1 MFKELLGKKYD
12 DYLSFIRRSMI
23 QDQIV
28 SRGVKDR
35 RVLAAMDKV
44 CRHCFV
50 PEDLV
55 TRAYEDYPM
64 PIGRGQTISQP
75 YIVALMSE
83 LLELKGSERVLEIG
97 TGSGYQTAVLAEL
110 AAEVYTV
117 ELFPDLA
124 ADAAGKLKQL
134 GCANIKFRTGSGT
147 AGWPEH
153 APYDAIIV
161 TCAARSVP
169 PALLEQLK
177 EGGRL
182 VLPVGEEGGQDLK
195 QLIKTSSGITEKSV
209 CAVRFVPLLNVLP
222 PEQ

>member
-12 DYLSFIRRSMI
+12 DYLGFIRRSMI
-23 QDQIV
+23 QDQIAA
-28 SRGVKDR
+28 RGVKDP

-64 PIGRGQTISQP
+64 PIGRGQAISQP

-83 LLELKGSERVLEIG
+83 LLDLKGTERVLEIG
-97 TGSGYQTAVLAEL
+97 TGSGYQAAVLAEL

-117 ELFPDLA
+117 ELFPDLS
-124 ADAAGKLKQL
+124 AGACAKLKKL
-134 GCANIKFRTGSGT
+134 GYANIRFKTGSGA

-169 PALLEQLK
+169 TALLEQLK

-182 VLPVGEEGGQDLK
+182 VIPVGEGEQELR
-195 QLIKTSSGITEKSV
+195 LLVKTSQGITEKAGI
-209 CAVRFVPLLNVLP
+209 AVRFVPLLDSLP
-222 PEQ
+222 SQQ